1 MDQWP
6 ETNES
11 LILRVKDPLDAAS
24 WFDFLSIYRPDVVR
38 LACGRGL
45 QHADADDLAQQV
57 FRSVRHLRDGCS
69 KGFSDQ

>member
-1 MDQWP
+1 
-6 ETNES
+6 
-11 LILRVKDPLDAAS
+11 
-24 WFDFLSIYRPDVVR
+24 VVR